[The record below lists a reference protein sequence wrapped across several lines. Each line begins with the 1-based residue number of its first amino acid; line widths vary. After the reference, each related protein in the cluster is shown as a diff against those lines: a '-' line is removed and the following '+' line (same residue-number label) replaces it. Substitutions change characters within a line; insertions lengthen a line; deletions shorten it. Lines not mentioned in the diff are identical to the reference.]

1 MKGRTLLFMLLTVFA
16 FPFVCL
22 AGEVTA
28 APTST
33 EYATSVTLEST
44 PLNLEELLRKKEE
57 LQEELLKLEQLIS
70 QYLYSALGQTTQV
83 MDTLRSAQEE
93 LARLKED
100 LESVKAGT
108 AASVTHLETQLT
120 ELSKE
125 LESLSD
131 QLQTLLD
138 RLESLDQRIAQ
149 VEAKT
154 RRPQLWDF
162 LILGVA
168 LIALALPFVIPR

>member
-1 MKGRTLLFMLLTVFA
+1 VKGRTLLFVLLSIFA

-22 AGEVTA
+22 ADEVTVVS
-28 APTST
+28 TST
-33 EYATSVTLEST
+33 EYATPLTSEST
-44 PLNLEELLRKKEE
+44 PLNLEELLQKKEE
-57 LQEELLKLEQLIS
+57 LQVELLKLEQLIS

-83 MDTLRSAQEE
+83 MDTLGSVQEE
-93 LARLKED
+93 LARLKQD
-100 LESVKAGT
+100 LGSLETET

-120 ELSKE
+120 ELSKK
-125 LESLSD
+125 LGSLSD

-138 RLESLDQRIAQ
+138 RLESLDQRITQ

-168 LIALALPFVIPR
+168 LIALALPFVITR